1 MIIIVIKI
9 VIKMIMII
17 IVVKIIIIVIIV
29 TLLWASACM
38 KINSHF
44 LKKGK
49 MVKIIPKMAHH
60 Q

>member
-1 MIIIVIKI
+1 MMIIVIKI

-17 IVVKIIIIVIIV
+17 IVVKIIIIVIMV

-44 LKKGK
+44 LKKRENGK
-49 MVKIIPKMAHH
+49 NDF
-60 Q
+60 